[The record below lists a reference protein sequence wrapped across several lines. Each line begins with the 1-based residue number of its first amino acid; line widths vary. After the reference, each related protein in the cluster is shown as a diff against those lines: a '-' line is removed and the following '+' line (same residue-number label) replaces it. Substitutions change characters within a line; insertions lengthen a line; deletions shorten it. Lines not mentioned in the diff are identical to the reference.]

1 MGRLRLFGLVLGAVM
16 ALGIAAPTAR
26 AQSDLVAAIGNTAF
40 TTESG
45 QVVHPRDFRGKAVL
59 VYFWGSWC
67 AS

>member
-1 MGRLRLFGLVLGAVM
+1 MGTLRLFGLMLATVM
-16 ALGIAAPTAR
+16 ALGVAAPVAR
-26 AQSDLVAAIGNTAF
+26 AQSDLATVIGNTAF
-40 TTESG
+40 TAESG